1 MKRKLEELNDS
12 NQKEQNDED
21 DEKKINKEDEI
32 NTNEINTNEI
42 NTNEINTNGINT
54 NGINTN
60 GINTNGINT
69 NEINTNEIIEMK
81 KKKQKIYDTCSICL
95 NDMKD
100 TNVVTT
106 SCNHRFCF
114 QCLMDSCKIKNN
126 CPLCRKEIEQYN
138 QKKLPI
144 FKHINMFN
152 NILDSINNP
161 AYNIFSYIDQI
172 KEIIFDQIIECD
184 YHLTNEEFN
193 IKNNILNKIENSN
206 NLKNNID
213 TCIYDLMNEFT
224 NKIIVDNTIRMC
236 NWYHNNY

>member
-42 NTNEINTNGINT
+42 NTN
-54 NGINTN
+54 
-60 GINTNGINT
+60 
-69 NEINTNEIIEMK
+69 EMK